1 MHYRTHKQL
10 CQLQSR
16 YPPSYHL
23 CESWTLPRFEKRSK
37 ISLSLFFF
45 SPPQTGAF
53 FESQIQTKKAL
64 LQFQVCND
72 KRKAKTKLV
81 FSSKPSYDNKIFL
94 IEGESLFFLFSF
106 LFFCSILLCSLFQ
119 TLKMGCHEF
128 LIFNLPKSHK
138 KDKNTTNQK
147 SLPVHSL
154 AFEKFE
160 F

>member
-1 MHYRTHKQL
+1 MKTELSQDLKKDQKFLFL
-10 CQLQSR
+10 C
-16 YPPSYHL
+16 
-23 CESWTLPRFEKRSK
+23 F
-37 ISLSLFFF
+37 FFF
-45 SPPQTGAF
+45 SQTGAF

-94 IEGESLFFLFSF
+94 IEGESLFFFLSF

-128 LIFNLPKSHK
+128 LIFNLPTSHK

-147 SLPVHSL
+147 SLLVHSL